1 MHLPAAARSRAP
13 YGLAFPVHE
22 LVHVR
27 TWAAQGGVRLRI
39 ALDQVLDGAEFEELL
54 FIVSPDR
61 RRRALSVWRTKAG
74 IVAQASNGKPLLFS
88 SANAVMVHYTDL
100 FSAASASRGSF
111 WRQLLLR

>member
-27 TWAAQGGVRLRI
+27 TWAAQGGLRLRI

-54 FIVSPDR
+54 ILERAGGR
-61 RRRALSVWRTKAG
+61 RMTLWRTATNIILQSAG
-74 IVAQASNGKPLLFS
+74 ASPRAFTGLRAALDHAATAFARPPVRRSLLRNLLFW
-88 SANAVMVHYTDL
+88 T
-100 FSAASASRGSF
+100 
-111 WRQLLLR
+111 